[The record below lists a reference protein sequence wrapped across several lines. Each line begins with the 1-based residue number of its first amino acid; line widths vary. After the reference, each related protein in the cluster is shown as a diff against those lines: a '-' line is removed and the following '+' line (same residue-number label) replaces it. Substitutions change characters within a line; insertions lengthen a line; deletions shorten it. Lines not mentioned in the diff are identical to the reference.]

1 MSLSFGTK
9 QLLYFKPTTT
19 KKMLIVIYVKHFAN
33 RNNLFIENCS
43 FSELFNISNVKC
55 LPSLSK
61 ATEDTADYGL
71 NWGSI
76 SKYVNKPLLI
86 PFTYQQDTGS
96 LMFGELM

>member
-1 MSLSFGTK
+1 MSLSFGRK
-9 QLLYFKPTTT
+9 QLLDFKPTIT
-19 KKMLIVIYVKHFAN
+19 KRILVVIYDKHFAN

-43 FSELFNISNVKC
+43 FSELFNVSNVKC